1 MRKRIDLILV
11 EKKIVETRN
20 KAQAMIMAGQIIAD
34 GQKVIKSGELHN
46 FDSDIKII
54 NLSSKWVSRG
64 GQKLSHAIEHFDIK
78 IKDLNCLDIGAST
91 GGFTDV
97 LLNNAAKKIFAVDVG
112 FNQLHEKI
120 KENKK
125 VINIEKTNA
134 RYLDRNIINEYIDLI
149 VCDASF
155 ISIKKVLKTSLNF
168 LKKNGKVIALIK
180 PQFEANK
187 KEIKKGGVVKDS
199 LVHQRIC
206 NEITL
211 WFENVC
217 YLQVKGITESP
228 IKGPKGNTEFF
239 IFAKKIK

>member
-64 GQKLSHAIEHFDIK
+64 GQKLSHAIKHFDIK
-78 IKDLNCLDIGAST
+78 IKDFNCLDIGAST

-97 LLNNAAKKIFAVDVG
+97 LLNNEAKKIFAVDVG

-120 KENKK
+120 KKNKK

-155 ISIKKVLKTSLNF
+155 ISIKKVLKSSLNF

-206 NEITL
+206 NEITS

-217 YLQVKGITESP
+217 YLKVKGIIESP